1 MFWRWHE
8 QCKDLYGRGV
18 STGKGHIH
26 RRGVCLC
33 GPALCVSTGLFW
45 FIDAI
50 IICDKNRNMSVQE
63 EMEGVHGA
71 LMQLLE
77 QYDEVFS
84 HEDRVQNVQDVRDLL
99 SVTMQMAEGDEDLLN
114 RIQALDNALEQ
125 AMGAP
130 DNILL
135 TLLESASD
143 MSQDILTHMEEQE
156 QMGGRA
162 LRKRTLHKRS
172 LRKRSLR
179 KRSLRVQRK
188 QRRKQ
193 TQRKRTHRRK

>member
-1 MFWRWHE
+1 
-8 QCKDLYGRGV
+8 
-18 STGKGHIH
+18 
-26 RRGVCLC
+26 
-33 GPALCVSTGLFW
+33 
-45 FIDAI
+45 
-50 IICDKNRNMSVQE
+50 
-63 EMEGVHGA
+63 MEGVHGA

-156 QMGGRA
+156 QEQEQMGGRA
-162 LRKRTLHKRS
+162 LRKRSLRRSALRKRTLHKRSLRKRSLRKRS

>member
-1 MFWRWHE
+1 
-8 QCKDLYGRGV
+8 
-18 STGKGHIH
+18 
-26 RRGVCLC
+26 
-33 GPALCVSTGLFW
+33 
-45 FIDAI
+45 
-50 IICDKNRNMSVQE
+50 MSVQE

-156 QMGGRA
+156 QEQMGGRA

>member
-1 MFWRWHE
+1 
-8 QCKDLYGRGV
+8 
-18 STGKGHIH
+18 
-26 RRGVCLC
+26 
-33 GPALCVSTGLFW
+33 
-45 FIDAI
+45 
-50 IICDKNRNMSVQE
+50 
-63 EMEGVHGA
+63 MEGVHGA

-162 LRKRTLHKRS
+162 LRKRSLRRSALRKRTLHKRS